1 MIFLKLP
8 NVLCVLAMVFCN
20 LLTAEF
26 RVFQG
31 WAWIVTSVQA
41 SLQLQYVCTALSW
54 TEKVLQQL
62 INQYILKVSFTAAFT
77 NQIRIR
83 KLQKLCS

>member
-1 MIFLKLP
+1 MSCLLREKKNVCHVIFLQLP
-8 NVLCVLAMVFCN
+8 NVNCVLAMVFCN

-31 WAWIVTSVQA
+31 WAWIVTSVQD

-54 TEKVLQQL
+54 TEKVLQPL
-62 INQYILKVSFTAAFT
+62 INQ
-77 NQIRIR
+77 
-83 KLQKLCS
+83 